1 MCGRFTLRAS
11 ASAIAEQFSLFEVPE
26 LPPRYNIAPSQPVA
40 VVRRRPQSG
49 DDQRQLVLMRW
60 GLIPS
65 WATDPAIGNRLANAR
80 SESVLE
86 KPAFRA
92 AMRRRRCLIPADG
105 FYEWK
110 KNGRNKQPYLIGL
123 RDGRLFA
130 FAGLWEAWEGA
141 DHSYVESC
149 TILTTTPNELM
160 APIHDRMPVIL
171 PAEAY
176 GPWLDPAV
184 PPAEVLAW
192 LRPLPADQ
200 MTAYP
205 VSTLVNNPRNDRPEC
220 VAPLVA

>member
-1 MCGRFTLRAS
+1 MRAS
-11 ASAIAEQFSLFEVPE
+11 ASDIAEQFALLEAPQ

-40 VVRRRPQSG
+40 VIRLRPDANNQ
-49 DDQRQLVLMRW
+49 QRELTMMRW

-65 WATDPAIGNRLANAR
+65 WATDLTIGNRLINAR

-105 FYEWK
+105 FYEWRK
-110 KNGRNKQPYLIGL
+110 TAGGKQPYFVGM

-130 FAGLWEAWEGA
+130 FAGLWESWEGA
-141 DHSYVESC
+141 DHSYLESC
-149 TILTTTPNELM
+149 TLLTTTANKLV
-160 APIHDRMPVIL
+160 ADIHDRMPVIL
-171 PAEAY
+171 PSEAY

-184 PPAEVLAW
+184 PPAQAVALLE
-192 LRPLPADQ
+192 PFPAEQ

-205 VSTLVNNPRNDRPEC
+205 VGTLVNNPQNDRPEC
-220 VAPLVA
+220 IVPVAS

>member
-1 MCGRFTLRAS
+1 
-11 ASAIAEQFSLFEVPE
+11 
-26 LPPRYNIAPSQPVA
+26 
-40 VVRRRPQSG
+40 
-49 DDQRQLVLMRW
+49 MRW

-65 WATDPAIGNRLANAR
+65 WETDPAIGNRLANAR

>member
-1 MCGRFTLRAS
+1 MRAS
-11 ASAIAEQFSLFEVPE
+11 ASDIAEQFALLEAPQ

-40 VVRRRPQSG
+40 VIRLRPDANNQ
-49 DDQRQLVLMRW
+49 QRELTMMRW

-65 WATDPAIGNRLANAR
+65 WATDLTIGNRLINAR

-105 FYEWK
+105 FYEWRK
-110 KNGRNKQPYLIGL
+110 TAGGKQPYFVGM

-130 FAGLWEAWEGA
+130 FAGLWESWEGA
-141 DHSYVESC
+141 DHSYLESC
-149 TILTTTPNELM
+149 TLLTTTANKLV
-160 APIHDRMPVIL
+160 ADIHDRMPVIL
-171 PAEAY
+171 PSEAY

-184 PPAEVLAW
+184 PPAEAVAL
-192 LRPLPADQ
+192 LGPFPAEQ

-205 VSTLVNNPRNDRPEC
+205 VGTLVNNPQNDRPEC
-220 VAPLVA
+220 IVPVAS

>member
-1 MCGRFTLRAS
+1 
-11 ASAIAEQFSLFEVPE
+11 
-26 LPPRYNIAPSQPVA
+26 
-40 VVRRRPQSG
+40 
-49 DDQRQLVLMRW
+49 MRW

>member
-1 MCGRFTLRAS
+1 
-11 ASAIAEQFSLFEVPE
+11 LFEVPE